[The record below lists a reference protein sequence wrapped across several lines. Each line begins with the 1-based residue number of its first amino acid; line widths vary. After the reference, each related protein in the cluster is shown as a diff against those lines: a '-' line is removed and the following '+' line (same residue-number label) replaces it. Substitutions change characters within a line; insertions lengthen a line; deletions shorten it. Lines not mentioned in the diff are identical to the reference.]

1 MQNLIILL
9 ICFLFSLSNAA
20 QDNINP
26 PSKLL
31 KRHINK
37 VYNSQSYSLAE
48 IENISSSN
56 KDTSLGKY
64 YTITDKHIIG
74 YLFIGRVMTC
84 RAGVCMPS
92 VENENL
98 FEFFDYFILYDKD
111 GKVLF
116 VKVYNYEATHG
127 QEITSDAWLR
137 QFKGYDGSQLLKP
150 GVNIDAITG
159 ATISVSAIT
168 ENVIEVTRNLR
179 NYLENHSR

>member
-1 MQNLIILL
+1 MRKLVIFC
-9 ICFLFSLSNAA
+9 ICCFFSVYNIA
-20 QDNINP
+20 QDNINLS
-26 PSKLL
+26 SKILN
-31 KRHINK
+31 RYVNK

-56 KDTSLGKY
+56 KDASLGKY

-137 QFKGYDGSQLLKP
+137 QFKGYNGRQMLKP
-150 GVNIDAITG
+150 GVNIDAISG

-168 ENVIEVTRNLR
+168 ENVIEVTQNLR
-179 NYLENHSR
+179 NYLENHCR